1 MQLWLNVYGNETV
14 EGKQRRMIL
23 IAWLIESKLYHL
35 KMLEDRITSLQIE
48 VGQLDY
54 MKDSISGAEKM
65 DKSKSLKDEIKKT
78 EDMKKVKRLQFID
91 CIRNLI

>member
-1 MQLWLNVYGNETV
+1 
-14 EGKQRRMIL
+14 
-23 IAWLIESKLYHL
+23 
-35 KMLEDRITSLQIE
+35 
-48 VGQLDY
+48 
-54 MKDSISGAEKM
+54 M